1 MDGISVPLVSVCYR
15 QAVAEE
21 RAISLLMTLLG
32 ERRIQS
38 DYECGYGLC
47 VQHLARTLRHKESG
61 KNAPFLISAE
71 AAKLSLL
78 GWEIDERQR
87 KTAYQWRPEA
97 KDPVDTAWCRTIV
110 KVSGSS
116 DIAIAALDT

>member
-1 MDGISVPLVSVCYR
+1 
-15 QAVAEE
+15 
-21 RAISLLMTLLG
+21 MTLLG
-32 ERRIQS
+32 ERGVQS

-47 VQHLARTLRHKESG
+47 VQHLASILRRKESRQ
-61 KNAPFLISAE
+61 NAPFLISAE
-71 AAKLSLL
+71 ATKLSLL

-97 KDPVDTAWCRTIV
+97 KDPVDTVWCRAIV

-116 DIAIAALDT
+116 DIAVAALNT